1 MRAMKGSMFQ
11 VTREWLAQELN
22 GCGDVALTEMRSNSD
37 GPDRPETMLL
47 IYCTGLIDRT
57 SMQTLL
63 FTSSDG
69 KKRDLLNNPLVS
81 EFDPGE
87 NGVVLFNHV
96 FAGMLVIWLEEEGR
110 VFVCDTADNPG
121 RAPEE
126 STMEV
131 SLKGPRDG
139 FVEHIDVNAAL
150 VRRRLRTTKLQIESF
165 VIGSLSQTQVRLLYL
180 KDQAPP
186 EVVHEAR
193 KRLENI
199 HIEALQNAAELEE
212 IISDYSFSLFPLVNY
227 VGRPDFVVQSML
239 NGRFAVLVDGSPSAL
254 IAPAN
259 LAMLIKSPEDAH
271 LPFYFVAF
279 ERLLRLMGL
288 MLAIALPGFWISLL
302 AFNSDQVPL
311 PLLATVTM
319 SRLGLPLGS
328 QLELFIMMLMFELFR
343 EAGVRLPRAVG
354 QTVTVVGGLIVGD
367 AAIRAGLTSPTMLVV
382 SAVTAVATFTLVN
395 QSLNGTVTIIRIYV
409 MIFSSVLGLFG
420 FFISLFS
427 IMLYLCRLESFGIS
441 YLAPAAP
448 FNPRTILTALLQLP
462 WKFRAKRG
470 E

>member
-1 MRAMKGSMFQ
+1 MNESTFQ
-11 VTREWLAQELN
+11 VTREWLDGEVS
-22 GCGDVALTEMRSNSD
+22 GCGDVALTEMRSNRGESGD
-37 GPDRPETMLL
+37 SSLMTL

-63 FTSSDG
+63 FTTSDG
-69 KKRDLLNNPLVS
+69 KKEEILNNPLVS

-87 NGVVLFNHV
+87 NGLQLFNHV
-96 FAGMLVIWLEEEGR
+96 FSGRLVIWLQEDNR
-110 VFVCDTADNPG
+110 VYVCDTADNPG

-139 FVEHIDVNAAL
+139 FIEQIDVNCAL
-150 VRRRLRTTKLQIESF
+150 IRKRLRTTKLQIESF
-165 VIGSLSQTQVRLLYL
+165 IIGSSSQTQVQLLYL
-180 KDQAPP
+180 KDTACP
-186 EVVHEAR
+186 EIIHEAR
-193 KRLENI
+193 GRLKRI
-199 HIEALQNAAELEE
+199 HIEALQTAAELEE
-212 IISDYSFSLFPLVNY
+212 IISDRSLSLFPLVNY
-227 VGRPDFVVQSML
+227 VGRPDFVVQSLL
-239 NGRFAVLVDGSPSAL
+239 NGRFALLVDGSPSAL

-271 LPFYFVAF
+271 LPYYFVSF
-279 ERLLRLMGL
+279 ERLLRLLGFL
-288 MLAIALPGFWISLL
+288 LAIALPGFWISLL

-311 PLLATVTM
+311 PLLATVIM
-319 SRLGLPLGS
+319 SRMGLPLGS
-328 QLELFIMMLMFELFR
+328 QMELFIMIMMFELFR

-395 QSLNGTVTIIRIYV
+395 QSLNGTVTVIRIYILFV
-409 MIFSSVLGLFG
+409 SSILGLFG

-427 IMLYLCRLESFGIS
+427 VFLYLCRLESFGQP
-441 YLAPAAP
+441 YLAPVAP
-448 FNPRTILTALLQLP
+448 FKPRQLLTALLQLP
-462 WKFRAKRG
+462 WKFRAKQG
-470 E
+470 D

>member
-1 MRAMKGSMFQ
+1 MSENRFQ
-11 VTREWLAQELN
+11 VTREWLDQELR
-22 GCGDVALTEMRSNSD
+22 GCGDVAMTEMHSNDEGTGQSK
-37 GPDRPETMLL
+37 TMLL

-57 SMQTLL
+57 SMQMLL

-69 KKRDLLNNPLVS
+69 KIADILNNPLVA

-87 NGVVLFNHV
+87 NGLLIFNHV
-96 FAGMLVIWLEEEGR
+96 FSGMLVIWLQEEGR
-110 VFVCDTADNPG
+110 VYVCDTADNPG

-139 FVEHIDVNAAL
+139 FVEQIDVNAAL
-150 VRRRLRTTKLQIESF
+150 IRKRLRTTKLQMESF
-165 VIGSLSQTQVRLLYL
+165 VIGSLSQTQVQLIYL
-180 KDQAPP
+180 KDQAAP
-186 EVVHEAR
+186 EVVNEAR
-193 KRLENI
+193 KRLDGI
-199 HIEALQNAAELEE
+199 QLDALQNAAELEE
-212 IISDYSFSLFPLVNY
+212 IISDHSISLFPLVNY
-227 VGRPDFVVQSML
+227 VGRPDFVVQSLL
-239 NGRFAVLVDGSPSAL
+239 NGRFALLVDGSPSAL

-271 LPFYFVAF
+271 LPFYFVSF
-279 ERLLRLMGL
+279 ERILRLFGL

-319 SRLGLPLGS
+319 SRMGLPLGS

-395 QSLNGTVTIIRIYV
+395 QSLNGTVTVIRIYV
-409 MIFSSVLGLFG
+409 MLLSSLLGLFG
-420 FFISLFS
+420 FFISIFS
-427 IMLYLCRLESFGIS
+427 VLLYLCRLESFGVS
-441 YLAPAAP
+441 YLAPIAP
-448 FNPRTILTALLQLP
+448 FNPRKLLTALFQLP
-462 WKFRAKRG
+462 WKFRTKQG